1 MQRLHRAHTSER
13 RSVVAPSATLASPVV
28 FLRGGD
34 ASASARP
41 STRVDGGQRTRAR
54 KRRRWPSYAR
64 REEILGSAAAYL
76 VSFAICF
83 VALGFGAYF
92 YAQWTLGLT

>member
-1 MQRLHRAHTSER
+1 M
-13 RSVVAPSATLASPVV
+13 
-28 FLRGGD
+28 
-34 ASASARP
+34 
-41 STRVDGGQRTRAR
+41 
-54 KRRRWPSYAR
+54 WPSYAR